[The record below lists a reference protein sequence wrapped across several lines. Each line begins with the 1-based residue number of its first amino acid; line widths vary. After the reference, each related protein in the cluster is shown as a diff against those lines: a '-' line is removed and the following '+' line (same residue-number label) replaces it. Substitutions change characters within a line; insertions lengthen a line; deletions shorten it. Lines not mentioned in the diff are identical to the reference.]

1 MFLSTSSLKKRT
13 AIAIELK
20 FICSHCFGGPTV
32 NLRETLGDCDIFNPC
47 SSFLLSLFTCQICE
61 PQLPQAVGAI
71 LGVVEEDREG
81 ETSFIKAVSSDD
93 PELSQRNLLKVVHS
107 NEDIAGHLA
116 DGLEDK
122 KKVHFENLDVQIS
135 WKRRER
141 KEGFC
146 FLP

>member
-1 MFLSTSSLKKRT
+1 MTSLIH
-13 AIAIELK
+13 A
-20 FICSHCFGGPTV
+20 V
-32 NLRETLGDCDIFNPC
+32 V
-47 SSFLLSLFTCQICE
+47 FLLSLLTCQICE

-122 KKVHFENLDVQIS
+122 KEEFTLKIWTYKSVGRQE
-135 WKRRER
+135 RER
-141 KEGFC
+141 KDFVFTLRKEKSQ
-146 FLP
+146 LLSI